1 MDAHGNRIDMG
12 GRNDVVSYHVSQI
25 PEASF
30 QQRTCPTSAFP
41 QICTDNTIEGGWAH
55 TLSCCLKPV
64 IKGMRINRHKELVC
78 VLRNDIL
85 HSKKGNAK
93 IYAYLVATRD
103 DTINP

>member
-1 MDAHGNRIDMG
+1 
-12 GRNDVVSYHVSQI
+12 
-25 PEASF
+25 
-30 QQRTCPTSAFP
+30 
-41 QICTDNTIEGGWAH
+41 
-55 TLSCCLKPV
+55 
-64 IKGMRINRHKELVC
+64 MRINRHKELVC